1 MHGSAIE
8 MSREGTPEEND
19 DARPWLNGIPDSDSE
34 DEHAPSLRR
43 PVLTEHVYHTPRI
56 TNSSATQGHAGL
68 SALPSSPRPHDQA
81 VDGTDAQRMPP
92 PPRTSASRASE
103 LSFSRLMPPRSTRED
118 PGVPH
123 TRVSGWI
130 AGLPATEGLEDQ
142 KRSVI
147 LGTRSTYTPLS
158 TTERLSHFAASS
170 PAEQLARS
178 DEGTVCN
185 SRDARQSS
193 VATRGDRAD
202 QGSRWGTPSLHP
214 TSTPTPDTR
223 SEQGSLALSESV
235 RTRFPSEIPGLEIDR
250 LVTRHGVPLQEGPL
264 SGRPG
269 GPRQPAQRGSPEH
282 WATKQLEEIDR
293 IEELVR
299 RGLPGSNRPQKCR
312 GPRRQRMLWSRSE
325 IRTLIRLWLR
335 HGNSWAYLKEQDELS
350 VSPQL
355 GLRTQVDLKDKMRNI
370 KLYMRR

>member
-1 MHGSAIE
+1 

-34 DEHAPSLRR
+34 DEHTPSLRR
-43 PVLTEHVYHTPRI
+43 PVRTEHVYHTPRI
-56 TNSSATQGHAGL
+56 TNSSAIQGHAGL
-68 SALPSSPRPHDQA
+68 SALPSLPRPHDQA

-92 PPRTSASRASE
+92 PPRTSASQTSE
-103 LSFSRLMPPRSTRED
+103 LSTSRLQPPRSTRE
-118 PGVPH
+118 GLNVPH
-123 TRVSGWI
+123 NRVSGWI
-130 AGLPATEGLEDQ
+130 VGLPATEGFGDQ
-142 KRSVI
+142 KPNVI
-147 LGTRSTYTPLS
+147 LGTRSTYTPQP
-158 TTERLSHFAASS
+158 TTERFSHFAEST

-178 DEGTVCN
+178 DEVTVCD

-214 TSTPTPDTR
+214 TSTPTRDTR
-223 SEQGSLALSESV
+223 SEQDSLTLSEPV

-250 LVTRHGVPLQEGPL
+250 LVTRHGVPLQEEPL

-269 GPRQPAQRGSPEH
+269 GLRRPARKGSPEH
-282 WATKQLEEIDR
+282 WATKQQEEIDK
-293 IEELVR
+293 IEEFVR

-350 VSPQL
+350 VNPQL